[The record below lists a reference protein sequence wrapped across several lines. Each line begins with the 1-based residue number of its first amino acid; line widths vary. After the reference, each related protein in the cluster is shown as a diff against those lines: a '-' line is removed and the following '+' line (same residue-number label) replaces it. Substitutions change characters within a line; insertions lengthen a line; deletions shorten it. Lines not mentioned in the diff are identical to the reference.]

1 MGNLYRVPLLFVQC
15 MRAFWIILLVGLSV
29 ITMGEG
35 FYVRA
40 TASETAKRLCAHEP
54 VDFFLK
60 SQYTNCL
67 RRQ

>member
-1 MGNLYRVPLLFVQC
+1 